1 MNYSRENIPL
11 VSIVIP
17 TFNRGRKIKR
27 AIKSCQN
34 QTYRNIEIIVC
45 DDHSTDETC
54 TIVESIKDND
64 SRVILCHTE
73 AGHKGANAARNA
85 GIKIA
90 KGDYFCFLDSDDELT
105 KDSIAVRVKIFE
117 KDKDIG
123 MVYGNAI
130 FMQANRSYPVKYDD
144 VPNEVDEAKKYL
156 LMELSLCIQSSMMI
170 RLTPYR
176 AIGWLDEEQKGW
188 TDDGVAVAVGTKYKV
203 INCHEYVCIIHKSK
217 ISMTSN
223 KENLAQGLEFLVNK
237 YKKEIINTISYKRYC
252 IWKLRIIY
260 SKLYSYEQ
268 KCDVCLLKMVI
279 YGIRVN
285 IRKYLV
291 KYYNHWFE

>member
-54 TIVESIKDND
+54 TIVDSIKDND

-105 KDSIAVRVKIFE
+105 KDSIAVRVKIF
-117 KDKDIG
+117 
-123 MVYGNAI
+123 
-130 FMQANRSYPVKYDD
+130 
-144 VPNEVDEAKKYL
+144 
-156 LMELSLCIQSSMMI
+156 
-170 RLTPYR
+170 
-176 AIGWLDEEQKGW
+176 
-188 TDDGVAVAVGTKYKV
+188 
-203 INCHEYVCIIHKSK
+203 
-217 ISMTSN
+217 
-223 KENLAQGLEFLVNK
+223 
-237 YKKEIINTISYKRYC
+237 
-252 IWKLRIIY
+252 
-260 SKLYSYEQ
+260 
-268 KCDVCLLKMVI
+268 
-279 YGIRVN
+279 
-285 IRKYLV
+285 
-291 KYYNHWFE
+291 